1 MNTVRHLSEKRA
13 STTYLSYT
21 EIAALL
27 WRGHVVESPEY
38 PLVFDKNDSSWF
50 LFFDDILYRVFKNQA
65 GTWKRKKVLIA
76 WYPIENIQEGVMSN
90 SGKPIQPVLRRGVWT
105 YCDANLNIVKV
116 FKKADGSVLIIE
128 DEIERVKK
136 ESSDTTRRV
145 AYLLDSRDK

>member
-1 MNTVRHLSEKRA
+1 
-13 STTYLSYT
+13 
-21 EIAALL
+21 
-27 WRGHVVESPEY
+27 
-38 PLVFDKNDSSWF
+38 
-50 LFFDDILYRVFKNQA
+50 
-65 GTWKRKKVLIA
+65 
-76 WYPIENIQEGVMSN
+76 MSN